1 MNPSTQ
7 RVLAALAHQRPDRI
21 PAFDGFW
28 PETARSYREAFG
40 IPKEQSLEDY
50 FGIDIAIIVPDEAA
64 FFSKARVVEERAE
77 DVIRV
82 DGWGRTVRALKS
94 GYFSETLDVALKRPA
109 DLDRLA
115 FDPPEADAR
124 YANCLRSLDANK
136 ARYCCFTKT
145 GGPFLRTC
153 FLRGEED
160 FLMDIA
166 GDPAFAKA
174 LADRTA
180 DHLTAIGLE
189 SLRRFDLYHTGV
201 WIFDDMCNNAQPMFS
216 PRSFEQVFLPGYR
229 RMVAAWKRAGAR
241 FVVVH
246 SDGNLTP
253 LLDMLIDA
261 GVDGINPVE
270 PKAGMDLA
278 ELKAHYGRH
287 LAFIGGMCNAHVLPS
302 GDREAV
308 RRDTLRILEAGRDGG
323 VAIGAHSIGPDIA
336 PETYRLYHNLIQE
349 HGQYA

>member
-1 MNPSTQ
+1 
-7 RVLAALAHQRPDRI
+7 
-21 PAFDGFW
+21 
-28 PETARSYREAFG
+28 
-40 IPKEQSLEDY
+40 
-50 FGIDIAIIVPDEAA
+50 VPDETA
-64 FFSKARVVEERAE
+64 FFSRARVVEDRAD

-82 DGWGRTVRALKS
+82 DGWGRTARALKS
-94 GYFSETLDVALKRPA
+94 GFFSETLDVAIKSPA

-124 YANCLRSLDANK
+124 YAKCLRSLDANK

-153 FLRGEED
+153 YLRGEED

-166 GDPAFAKA
+166 GDPAFARA

-189 SLRRFDLYHTGV
+189 SLRRFDLYDTGV
-201 WIFDDMCNNAQPMFS
+201 WIFDDMCNNEQPMFS
-216 PRSFEQVFLPGYR
+216 PRAFERVFLPGYR
-229 RMVAAWKRAGAR
+229 RMVSAWKRAGAR
-241 FVVVH
+241 HVVMH

-253 LLDMLIDA
+253 LLDMLVDA

-278 ELKAHYGRH
+278 DLRARYGTR

-302 GDREAV
+302 GDLETV
-308 RRDTLRILEAGRDGG
+308 RRETLRILEAGRDGG

-336 PETYRLYHNLIQE
+336 PETYRFYHDLVQE
-349 HGQYA
+349 HGRCT